1 MHTHTHS
8 YVAPYDY
15 DAQTKSLGEFSND
28 ERELSFN
35 VSIMDDSI
43 PEDAEMF
50 NVSLTLASQSSR
62 VTVLPAEATITIKDD
77 GKQL

>member
-1 MHTHTHS
+1 MHTHS

-15 DAQTKSLGEFSND
+15 DAQTKSLGEFSDD

-35 VSIMDDSI
+35 VSIVDDSI
-43 PEDAEMF
+43 PEGDETF
-50 NVSLTLASQSSR
+50 YVSLTLAGRSRR
-62 VTVLPAEATITIKDD
+62 VTVSPAEATITIKDD